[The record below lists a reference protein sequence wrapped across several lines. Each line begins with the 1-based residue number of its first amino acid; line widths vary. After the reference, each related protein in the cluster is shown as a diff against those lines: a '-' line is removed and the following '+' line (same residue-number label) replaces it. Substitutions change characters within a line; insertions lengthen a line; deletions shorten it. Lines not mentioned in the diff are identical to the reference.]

1 MSAASKLALDVPPLL
16 PSAPMTRAAANLA
29 SHALE
34 ALPVV
39 RDSTSRR
46 PVGVVRQSD
55 LDGCRAAGHDA
66 QSCLVGN
73 HVSGAYVI
81 AHPDDAVDYT
91 GPATSEG
98 AGVALVV
105 DDDGRLSGVIVA
117 PAGKSLAVT
126 PAYKIEPMIGGMQG
140 MELIWRCG
148 DCGYVVQRPASPP
161 ERCPDC
167 GAPREHF
174 YLVTE
179 D

>member
-16 PSAPMTRAAANLA
+16 PSATMIRAAANLA

-39 RDSTSRR
+39 RDSVSRR
-46 PVGVVRQSD
+46 PVGVVRQTD
-55 LDGCRAAGHDA
+55 LAGCRTAGHDP
-66 QSCLVGN
+66 QTCLVGN
-73 HVSGAYVI
+73 HISEAYVV
-81 AHPDDAVDYT
+81 AHADDTVDYT
-91 GPATSEG
+91 EAASSSAT
-98 AGVALVV
+98 GVALVV
-105 DDDGRLSGVIVA
+105 GDDGGLSGMIVA
-117 PAGKSLAVT
+117 PEGKSLAVT

-148 DCGYVVQRPASPP
+148 DCGYVVHRPASPP